1 MKIIL
6 FNGPPYSGK
15 DTIVDYFVNLYNPTF
30 KHYKL
35 STPLK
40 EGIASIFQ
48 LNKAQIKLLED
59 TKDIPN
65 DLLMG
70 LSYRQAQIWLSEEVM
85 KPKFGKTIFGKIA
98 LNNMSMPRV
107 YLVSDSGFM
116 EEAKTIVES
125 LDREVILI
133 RIKRPGY
140 DFTNDSR
147 SYWENTLGIKEY
159 TVINDSTITN
169 LTKQVSH
176 IFKKEQII
184 YENV

>member
-1 MKIIL
+1 MTVVL

-15 DTIVDYFVNLYNPTF
+15 DTVVDYFVKLYNPTF
-30 KHYKL
+30 KSYKF
-35 STPLK
+35 SAPLK
-40 EGIASIFQ
+40 DGIASIFQ
-48 LNKAQIKLLED
+48 LNKAQVNLLED
-59 TKDIPN
+59 TKEVPN

-125 LDREVILI
+125 LEHKVILI

-147 SYWENTLGIKEY
+147 SYWENTLGIKDY
-159 TVINDSTITN
+159 VVTNDSTIAN
-169 LTKQVSH
+169 LVEQISY
-176 IFKKEQII
+176 IFKKEQIT
-184 YENV
+184 YE